1 MCHSRRCLT
10 VTGMTF
16 AVAMTGI
23 KRIAG
28 PRVYDAV
35 MDNLDLALIAVVATV
50 ALYDF
55 TNGFHD
61 AADMVATAI
70 ASRAMSPA
78 TAIAIVGLFTF
89 IAPFA
94 VGLAVADTVGTFVE
108 IDGQP
113 RVIGEAVV
121 IAALL
126 AAVSY
131 NLGTWWL
138 GYPSSSSNSL
148 AGGLVGAGLY
158 ALGEAHINL
167 GWTALQQGS
176 LDGLT
181 KVLAGLIL
189 SPLFGFVI
197 GFLLMRLLV
206 ALFRH
211 FSQRIAPLFTGSQY
225 LSVAFLG
232 FSHGAND
239 AQKGMAIIGMMLL
252 ASGHTERFTVPDWA
266 IVLCASAI
274 TLGTLFGGWSI
285 IRTLGFGLFRL
296 KTLHAVANQLGAALV
311 NSLATA
317 IGAPTSTTQ
326 VVTATLLGNGAAEKP
341 QHVRWKTAAGIVAGW
356 WLNIP
361 VSMLLGAVYAYLY
374 LLIRSH

>member
-1 MCHSRRCLT
+1 MESLD
-10 VTGMTF
+10 
-16 AVAMTGI
+16 
-23 KRIAG
+23 IA
-28 PRVYDAV
+28 
-35 MDNLDLALIAVVATV
+35 LLLVVATV

-70 ASRAMSPA
+70 ASHAMRPA
-78 TAIAIVGLFTF
+78 VAIAIVCLFTF
-89 IAPFA
+89 IAPFTA
-94 VGLAVADTVGTFVE
+94 GLAVADTVGTFVD
-108 IDGQP
+108 IDGQS
-113 RVIGEAVV
+113 RSVGEAVV

-148 AGGLVGAGLY
+148 AGGLAGAGLY
-158 ALGEAHINL
+158 AIGPEHIHI
-167 GWTALQQGS
+167 GWTALQQGQ
-176 LDGLT
+176 LVGLM
-181 KVLAGLIL
+181 KVVAGLLL
-189 SPLFGFVI
+189 SPLLGFAVGFG
-197 GFLLMRLLV
+197 LMRLLV
-206 ALFRH
+206 AILRRFNR
-211 FSQRIAPLFTGSQY
+211 RIAPLLVGTQY

-232 FSHGAND
+232 YSHGAND

-252 ASGHTERFTVPDWA
+252 AGGHTQGFSVPDWA
-266 IVLCASAI
+266 ILLCASAI

-285 IRTLGFGLFRL
+285 IKTLGFGLFRI
-296 KTLHAVANQLGAALV
+296 KTLHSVANQLGAALV
-311 NSLATA
+311 NTLATG

-341 QHVRWKTAAGIVAGW
+341 RHVRWRTAAGIVAGW

-361 VSMLLGAVYAYLY
+361 VSILLGALYSDLY
-374 LLIRSH
+374 LLIRSAT